1 MARLPEDLER
11 LELRFRWCSV
21 GIDGASILAEKLPSA
36 LLDKGGVTQVTQSAA
51 GLVRGSHHDNT
62 DFNV

>member
-1 MARLPEDLER
+1 MDTLRQGMRSLVARLPEDLER

-36 LLDKGGVTQVTQSAA
+36 LLDKEE
-51 GLVRGSHHDNT
+51 
-62 DFNV
+62 

>member
-1 MARLPEDLER
+1 MRSLVARLPEDLER

-36 LLDKGGVTQVTQSAA
+36 LLDKGGVTQVTQSSDLAC
-51 GLVRGSHHDNT
+51 GPLHDSM
-62 DFNV
+62 